1 MICSRG
7 DDSRLF
13 HNNEVRKYNI
23 FVLIRASSLGKTR
36 PQTGVMFR
44 DPEAAEAT
52 TQSKSGDVNYEL
64 VAPDGTPVFLSFS
77 APWVSER

>member
-7 DDSRLF
+7 DDSLLF
-13 HNNEVRKYNI
+13 HNVREYNI

-36 PQTGVMFR
+36 PQTGVVFR